1 MQSLL
6 NNKVAL
12 ITAGAS
18 GIGAAISRA
27 FAEHGAAVA
36 IHYRGNE
43 GAANNL
49 RDQIVASGSRAVT
62 APADLRDAVAVQSAF
77 ARVTDELGPIDTLV
91 NNASIYLDPKPIES
105 LLFSDLQAEFEGSMM
120 TAFNATQ
127 AVLPGML
134 ERQHG
139 RILFLVG
146 TMLERPASG
155 YAAHAVGKG
164 AMLAYART
172 MAKEFGPRGIGVHFI
187 SPGMALTP
195 NVLRT
200 VPEEERETLRRKTP
214 NRRLQTPEEIA
225 GLAVFLASD
234 LALSATSLHLNADGG
249 LADLGGI

>member
-1 MQSLL
+1 MQGLL
-6 NNKVAL
+6 HNKVAL

-18 GIGAAISRA
+18 GIGAAISRV
-27 FAEHGAAVA
+27 FAGHGARVI
-36 IHYRGNE
+36 IHYRGGE
-43 GAANNL
+43 DAAKRL
-49 RDQIVASGSRAVT
+49 RDDILAAGGRALT
-62 APADLRDAVAVQSAF
+62 AQADLRDADAVNAAF
-77 ARVTDELGPIDTLV
+77 AHASSELGPIDILV
-91 NNASIYLDPKPIES
+91 NNASIFLDPKPVES

-134 ERQHG
+134 ERGGG
-139 RILFLVG
+139 RILFMVG
-146 TMLERPASG
+146 TMLERPATG

-172 MAKEFGPRGIGVHFI
+172 MAKELGPRGIAVHCI

-195 NVLRT
+195 NVLKT
-200 VPEEERETLRRKTP
+200 VPEGEREALRKKTP
-214 NRRLQTPEEIA
+214 IRRLQTPEEIA

-234 LALSATSLHLNADGG
+234 LAASATALHLNADGG